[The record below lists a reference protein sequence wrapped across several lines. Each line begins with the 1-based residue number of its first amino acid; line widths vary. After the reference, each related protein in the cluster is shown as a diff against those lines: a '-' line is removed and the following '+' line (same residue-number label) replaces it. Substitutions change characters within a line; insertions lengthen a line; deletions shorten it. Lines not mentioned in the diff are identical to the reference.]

1 MMNNKLQ
8 LFNVFFLIVATIVA
22 TKLILKTLLIKSSK
36 RLPPVVKGRIPLIG
50 GVARFVANPVE
61 MLKEEYESL
70 GSVFTINAVYKNIT
84 FLLEPDVSAY
94 FFKAGESELSQ
105 KEVYGFTVPIFGPG
119 IVYDAEYSVRK
130 EQFHFFEESFR
141 IDKLRGFVDYMS
153 QEVQGNFG
161 WFRGGG
167 LKCRA
172 VSVVGLGRGGLLRSC
187 GCGRRVVLVVGQ
199 EDEAVVGAEAWPDD
213 PHHAR
218 SPHSQP
224 CLHHHQLRP
233 YSPPAAAPRQALQ
246 WLAQNDTPKRSS
258 RRQDANPSKPFSSGW
273 LSRPHSPRLAASF
286 PPRPWL
292 GTSSSAAL
300 HGEETSSLESEVD
313 LELSSSLWDTDGSL
327 LSLES
332 PETDYFSK
340 WGDNGEVDLKQE
352 MENLIILIASRCFLG
367 QEVRESL
374 SEDIA
379 ALINEINVAMGP
391 LTTMFPHLPTPPHWR
406 RDKARKKLDDIF
418 SNVISSRRLSP
429 KSEDDML
436 QSLINSK
443 YKDGRAT
450 TVTEVTGMLI
460 TALYGGQRS
469 GSATATWTGAY
480 LVHYKAIWFDA
491 VEEQRRLMKKH
502 GDAITYDAIS
512 DMHHLYRCI
521 KEALRLHPPLAMLLR
536 KSHKDFSVTTRK
548 GDKYDIPK
556 GHIIAASPVLSNR
569 VPHIYTNPD
578 SYDPERF
585 CPGREEDRLAGPFSF
600 VSFGGGK
607 HTCLGETFAYLE
619 IKTIWSYLIRNFEIE
634 LITPFPETEYN
645 EIVWSPKGKVMV
657 RYKRRK
663 LVIE

>member
-153 QEVQGNFG
+153 QEVQ
-161 WFRGGG
+161 
-167 LKCRA
+167 
-172 VSVVGLGRGGLLRSC
+172 
-187 GCGRRVVLVVGQ
+187 
-199 EDEAVVGAEAWPDD
+199 
-213 PHHAR
+213 
-218 SPHSQP
+218 
-224 CLHHHQLRP
+224 
-233 YSPPAAAPRQALQ
+233 
-246 WLAQNDTPKRSS
+246 
-258 RRQDANPSKPFSSGW
+258 
-273 LSRPHSPRLAASF
+273 
-286 PPRPWL
+286 
-292 GTSSSAAL
+292 
-300 HGEETSSLESEVD
+300 
-313 LELSSSLWDTDGSL
+313 
-327 LSLES
+327 
-332 PETDYFSK
+332 DYFSK